1 MTIYLDNSIDTVYLH
16 NDKVIY
22 GNLIDSI
29 EDNPSAELLSYANLL
44 NLSEITHMVENIQI
58 HTDKIIF
65 DIRTLNTLRGRF
77 LCDILLL
84 HDITLIPSVMIYNK
98 NYIYAINLHWPTLL
112 EKRKLKLIE
121 ILYK

>member
-65 DIRTLNTLRGRF
+65 DIRTLNTIRGRF

-84 HDITLIPSVMIYNK
+84 HDITLIPSVMTDNK

>member
-1 MTIYLDNSIDTVYLH
+1 MIIPDMTIYLDNSIDTVYLH

-65 DIRTLNTLRGRF
+65 DIRTLNTIRG
-77 LCDILLL
+77 
-84 HDITLIPSVMIYNK
+84 
-98 NYIYAINLHWPTLL
+98 
-112 EKRKLKLIE
+112 
-121 ILYK
+121 